1 MVKDGLHTEWYD
13 NGQIIRENV
22 GGTPKK

>member
-1 MVKDGLHTEWYD
+1 MVKDGLYTQWYE